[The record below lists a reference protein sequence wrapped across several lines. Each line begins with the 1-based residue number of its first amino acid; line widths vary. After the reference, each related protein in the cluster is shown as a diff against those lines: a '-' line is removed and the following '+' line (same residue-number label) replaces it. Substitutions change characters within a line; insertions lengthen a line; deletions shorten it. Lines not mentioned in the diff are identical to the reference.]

1 MTFSAYIQRQKSLIR
16 ERHEGEMFF
25 ICKDACIPV
34 RSTEEIMREMEN
46 LEGLNKNERQSFT
59 IKRRCSLR

>member
-25 ICKDACIPV
+25 ISKDACIPV
-34 RSTEEIMREMEN
+34 RPTEVIMREMEN
-46 LEGLNKNERQSFT
+46 LAGLNKRERKPDFV
-59 IKRRCSLR
+59 IRRG